1 MRKCSIIIALILVG
15 DKDNNKLKRYKRK
28 EDMEKE
34 FELVIKLDNDSNSEV
49 VSKNDQYNVNLIENL
64 GTEEPIY

>member
-1 MRKCSIIIALILVG
+1 
-15 DKDNNKLKRYKRK
+15 
-28 EDMEKE
+28 MEKE

>member
-1 MRKCSIIIALILVG
+1 MLELLLVE
-15 DKDNNKLKRYKRK
+15 DKDNNKLGMYKRK